1 MSGDD
6 RVKKTDFTGYP
17 PLGAQG
23 QSQSQSQRPYHAETQ
38 GMTRDYLGAD
48 SGAYHLR
55 DQSIDVSEQE
65 HEGYGMENVAMMRDT
80 SRSPLHTP
88 QSGNGHEY
96 PLPAGASQPYIAPP
110 QPAAT
115 NFTPGATTPGNGPS
129 HRVHYPPSP
138 YMNRGDNYTTIPLQD
153 REHNR
158 TEAMSPTPVQSG
170 TTTPVGSGNKK
181 KHWSFLPGSSTTSLE
196 TSAMHEKGQKRPKNS
211 RGASWDLLGD
221 RAEWEEFN
229 PKNASVEN
237 LKFAE
242 GDVGTNKL
250 SRFYYWALNRG
261 IIVRWALYII
271 PILGLLWIPGILGVT
286 AEPDATV
293 WGVKLIWW
301 SIWLSVLW
309 GGWWAATAVFM
320 MVPTI
325 FRNTIGAII
334 PSSRRYTDVIAALG
348 KYAKLIFW
356 VLAIWISF
364 TPLVINHYTGESTA
378 TSRTDLTTMVN
389 ILFGLFLCSLV
400 LGAEKLIVQ
409 LIAFQ
414 FHQDSYEDRLKEQ
427 KFNLKALT
435 LLYTNSHDIPGRS
448 DTLIDNASG
457 RTKASQV
464 PRVAI
469 RKALR
474 GLKDVAQTTTTA
486 LGNVASEMAGQSV
499 LQTNSPANKV
509 TAALNS
515 ANKSKALARRLYYSF
530 RAPGIDHLDIS
541 DIARFFPDLETAESA
556 FAMFDKDG
564 NGDATRDEI
573 ESAVLGIH
581 RERLSLEASM
591 RDLDG
596 AVRRLDDIFMVIV
609 LAIVILILAAMV
621 TTKLTTL
628 VTSAGTFILGLS
640 WLIGATMQEILAACI
655 FLFVKHPFDVG
666 DRVDIDG
673 NGYTVAKMQLMS
685 SSFKRTDGK
694 YVWIGHNVLS
704 TKIIENIRRSG
715 PISESFTFEVAFDT
729 TFESLQSL
737 RARMLKFCKDN
748 SRDFLPVF
756 DVIVD
761 DIPAQGKMV
770 LKADIK
776 YKSNWQQGALKVQR
790 RNKWIC
796 ALKMTLADLKVW
808 GPDGA
813 GNPTPDPADPVQ
825 YTLIPWEQL
834 KDAAPA
840 KSESPPPTFAS
851 ATAMPNLMDQ
861 RGVVNDTS
869 QDIWD
874 EHDELNNQ
882 SVAPSRA
889 GTPGPSQIGFDARQ
903 RHALEQGGGIEMTSA
918 PVSRRI

>member
-6 RVKKTDFTGYP
+6 RVKKTDYMGYTHSGP
-17 PLGAQG
+17 DGRQQPQQTYHPETRNISRNYLGPDLGA
-23 QSQSQSQRPYHAETQ
+23 S
-38 GMTRDYLGAD
+38 
-48 SGAYHLR
+48 HLR
-55 DQSIDVSEQE
+55 DQSIDVSDSEA
-65 HEGYGMENVAMMRDT
+65 YGMENTSMMRDT
-80 SRSPLHTP
+80 SRSPLHAP
-88 QSGNGHEY
+88 QEGNGDGY
-96 PLPAGASQPYIAPP
+96 PLPAGASQPYVAPP
-110 QPAAT
+110 QPAASNT
-115 NFTPGATTPGNGPS
+115 GG
-129 HRVHYPPSP
+129 RVHYPPSP
-138 YMNRGDNYTTIPLQD
+138 YITKGDAYTTIPLQD
-153 REHNR
+153 RENHR
-158 TEAMSPTPVQSG
+158 SGAGTPSPMQSG
-170 TTTPVGSGNKK
+170 TNTPVGSGNKK

-196 TSAMHEKGQKRPKNS
+196 TGVMHEKTGSGGRRPKTP

-261 IIVRWALYII
+261 IIVRWAMYII
-271 PILGLLWIPGILGVT
+271 PILALLWIPGILGVT

-293 WGVKLIWW
+293 WNVKLIWW

-309 GGWWAATAVFM
+309 GGWWASTAVFM
-320 MVPTI
+320 MFPTV
-325 FRNTIGAII
+325 FRNTVGAII
-334 PSSRRYTDVIAALG
+334 PTARRYTDVIAALG
-348 KYAKLIFW
+348 KFAKLIFW
-356 VLAIWISF
+356 ILAVWISF
-364 TPLVINHYTGESTA
+364 TPLVINHYIGDQSA
-378 TSRTDLTTMVN
+378 NSRSNLTTMAN

-400 LGAEKLIVQ
+400 LGAEKLVVQ

-435 LLYTNSHDIPGRS
+435 VLYTNSHDIPGRT
-448 DTLIDNASG
+448 DTLTDNASAK
-457 RTKASQV
+457 TKGSHL
-464 PRVAI
+464 PKMAI

-474 GLKDVAQTTTTA
+474 GIKEVATTTTTA

-530 RAPGIDHLDIS
+530 RAPGVDHLDIA
-541 DIARFFPDLETAESA
+541 DIARYFPNLETAESA
-556 FAMFDKDG
+556 FAIFDKDG

-573 ESAVLGIH
+573 EAAVLGIH

-609 LAIVILILAAMV
+609 LAIVVLILAAMV

-673 NGYTVAKMQLMS
+673 QGYTVAKMQLMS
-685 SSFKRTDGK
+685 SSFKRLDGK
-694 YVWIGHNVLS
+694 YVWIGHNILS

-729 TFESLQSL
+729 SFEALQAL

-790 RNKWIC
+790 RNKWVC

-808 GPDGA
+808 GPAGA
-813 GNPTPDPADPVQ
+813 GNPDPDAAEPTQ
-825 YTLIPWEQL
+825 YTLVPWEEV
-834 KDAAPA
+834 KGATA
-840 KSESPPPTFAS
+840 KPESPPPTFAT
-851 ATAMPNLMDQ
+851 ATAVPNLMDQ
-861 RGVVNDTS
+861 RGVVNDAAV
-869 QDIWD
+869 DVFD
-874 EHDELNNQ
+874 EHDELNGAQ
-882 SVAPSRA
+882 SMAPSRA
-889 GTPGPSQIGFDARQ
+889 GTPGPSQGHMGTGMRSRQ
-903 RHALEQGGGIEMTSA
+903 VQEQGDIEMTSA
-918 PVSRRI
+918 PVSRRV

>member
-1 MSGDD
+1 MGGDNP
-6 RVKKTDFTGYP
+6 VKQT
-17 PLGAQG
+17 
-23 QSQSQSQRPYHAETQ
+23 
-38 GMTRDYLGAD
+38 DYLGNALN
-48 SGAYHLR
+48 SGPGRTYHSETQNMNRNYLGPETQAGHLR
-55 DQSIDVSEQE
+55 DQSIDVSDNEAYDMQ
-65 HEGYGMENVAMMRDT
+65 NVAMSRDT
-80 SRSPLHTP
+80 SRTPL
-88 QSGNGHEY
+88 QAGEGY
-96 PLPAGASQPYIAPP
+96 QLPEGASHPYVPPP

-115 NFTPGATTPGNGPS
+115 AGSGNNTPGS
-129 HRVHYPPSP
+129 RVHYPPSP
-138 YMNRGDNYTTIPLQD
+138 YMARGDAYTTIPLQD
-153 REHNR
+153 HNR
-158 TEAMSPTPVQSG
+158 PESPSPLASG
-170 TTTPVGSGNKK
+170 TTTPHGSANKK
-181 KHWSFLPGSSTTSLE
+181 KHWSFLPQSSTASLE
-196 TSAMHEKGQKRPKNS
+196 TTAMGEKLSTKRPKGS

-237 LKFAE
+237 LRFAE

-250 SRFYYWALNRG
+250 SRLYYWALNRG
-261 IIVRWALYII
+261 IIVRWAMYII
-271 PILGLLWIPGILGVT
+271 PILALLWIPGIVGVT

-293 WGVKLIWW
+293 WGTKLIWW
-301 SIWLSVLW
+301 SIWLTIIW
-309 GGWWAATAVFM
+309 GGWWASTAVFM
-320 MVPTI
+320 MFPTVW
-325 FRNTIGAII
+325 RNTVGAII
-334 PSSRRYTDVIAALG
+334 PNAKKYTDVIAALG
-348 KYAKLIFW
+348 RYAKLIFW
-356 VLAIWISF
+356 GLANWISF
-364 TPLVINHYTGESTA
+364 TPIIINHYIGDQA
-378 TSRTDLTTMVN
+378 GTSRSNLTIIAN

-400 LGAEKLIVQ
+400 LAAEKLLVQ
-409 LIAFQ
+409 LIALQ

-435 LLYTNSHDIPGRS
+435 SLYTNSHDIPGRS
-448 DTLIDNASG
+448 DTLSDAASG
-457 RTKASQV
+457 KTKASQV

-499 LQTNSPANKV
+499 LQTNSPVNKV
-509 TAALNS
+509 TAALSS
-515 ANKSKALARRLYYSF
+515 ANKSKALARRLFYSF
-530 RAPGIDHLDIS
+530 RAPGADHLDIA

-556 FAMFDKDG
+556 FAIFDKDG

-573 ESAVLGIH
+573 EAAVLGIH

-591 RDLDG
+591 HDLDG
-596 AVRRLDDIFMVIV
+596 AVRRLDDIFMVFV

-673 NGYTVAKMQLMS
+673 NSYTVAKMQLMS

-704 TKIIENIRRSG
+704 TKVIENIRRSG
-715 PISESFTFEVAFDT
+715 PIAETFVFEVD
-729 TFESLQSL
+729 FETSFEALQAL

-796 ALKMTLADLKVW
+796 ALKMSLADLKIW
-808 GPDGA
+808 GPAGA
-813 GNPTPDPADPVQ
+813 GNPSPDAADPTQ
-825 YTLIPWEQL
+825 YTLVPWDEV
-834 KDAAPA
+834 KAAAAPAPA

-851 ATAMPNLMDQ
+851 ATAMPSLMDH
-861 RGVVNDTS
+861 RAVVNDPS
-869 QDIWD
+869 QDVWD
-874 EHDELNNQ
+874 EQDELQGFN

-889 GTPGPSQIGFDARQ
+889 GTPGPSQGVRQ
-903 RHALEQGGGIEMTSA
+903 RRPQDQAEESLPRVPQHTNEMEMTSA
-918 PVSRRI
+918 QVARRG

>member
-6 RVKKTDFTGYP
+6 RVKKTDYLGYTHSGP
-17 PLGAQG
+17 QQHQYQHP
-23 QSQSQSQRPYHAETQ
+23 ETQ
-38 GMTRDYLGAD
+38 GMNRNYLGPD
-48 SGAYHLR
+48 LGSSHLR
-55 DQSIDVSEQE
+55 DQSIDVPDEA
-65 HEGYGMENVAMMRDT
+65 YGMENTSMMRDT
-80 SRSPLHTP
+80 SRSPLHAP
-88 QSGNGHEY
+88 QGGNGDGY
-96 PLPAGASQPYIAPP
+96 PLGSSQPYVAPP

-115 NFTPGATTPGNGPS
+115 VPTPGTGTGTPGS
-129 HRVHYPPSP
+129 RVHYPPSP
-138 YMNRGDNYTTIPLQD
+138 YMARGDAYTTIPLQD
-153 REHNR
+153 RERDRSREGSPNR
-158 TEAMSPTPVQSG
+158 SG
-170 TTTPVGSGNKK
+170 TNTPVGSGNKK

-196 TSAMHEKGQKRPKNS
+196 TGTLHEKNMGSAGKRPRS
-211 RGASWDLLGD
+211 ARGTSWDLLGD
-221 RAEWEEFN
+221 KAEWEEFN

-261 IIVRWALYII
+261 IAVRWAMYII
-271 PILGLLWIPGILGVT
+271 PIMALFWIPGIVGVT
-286 AEPDATV
+286 GEPDATV
-293 WGVKLIWW
+293 WEVKLIWW
-301 SIWLSVLW
+301 SIWLTVVW
-309 GGWWAATAVFM
+309 GGWWASTAVFM
-320 MVPTI
+320 MFPVV
-325 FRNTIGAII
+325 FRNTVGAII
-334 PSSRRYTDVIAALG
+334 PTAKKYTDVVRALG
-348 KYAKLIFW
+348 KFAKLIFW
-356 VLAIWISF
+356 ILAVWISF
-364 TPLVINHYTGESTA
+364 TPLVINHYIGDQSA
-378 TSRTDLTTMVN
+378 NSRSNLTTMAN

-435 LLYTNSHDIPGRS
+435 VLYTNSHDIPGRS
-448 DTLIDNASG
+448 DTLCDAASG
-457 RTKASQV
+457 KTKASQV
-464 PRVAI
+464 PKVAL

-474 GLKDVAQTTTTA
+474 GLKDVATTTTTA

-541 DIARFFPDLETAESA
+541 DIARFFPDLETAETA
-556 FAMFDKDG
+556 FAIFDKDG

-609 LAIVILILAAMV
+609 LAIVVLILAAMV

-666 DRVDIDG
+666 DRVTIDG
-673 NGYTVAKMQLMS
+673 EGYTVAKMQLMS
-685 SSFKRTDGK
+685 SSFKRLDGK

-729 TFESLQSL
+729 SFEALQVL

-796 ALKMTLADLKVW
+796 ALKMALADLKIW
-808 GPDGA
+808 GPAGA
-813 GNPTPDPADPVQ
+813 GNPEPDPAEPVQ
-825 YTLIPWEQL
+825 YTLVPWEEV
-834 KDAAPA
+834 KAATAPA
-840 KSESPPPTFAS
+840 SSSKPESPPPTFAS
-851 ATAMPNLMDQ
+851 ATAVPNLMDQ
-861 RGVVNDTS
+861 RGVVNDSS
-869 QDIWD
+869 QDVFD
-874 EHDELNNQ
+874 EQDELNNQ
-882 SVAPSRA
+882 SLAPSRV
-889 GTPGPSQIGFDARQ
+889 GTPGPSQVGMRS
-903 RHALEQGGGIEMTSA
+903 RHAQEQGDIEMTSA
-918 PVSRRI
+918 PVARRA

>member
-6 RVKKTDFTGYP
+6 RVKKTDYTGYTHP
-17 PLGAQG
+17 GPGG
-23 QSQSQSQRPYHAETQ
+23 QQHQPYHSETQ
-38 GMTRDYLGAD
+38 GMTRNYLGPD
-48 SGAYHLR
+48 LGASHLR
-55 DQSIDVSEQE
+55 DQSIDVSENDN
-65 HEGYGMENVAMMRDT
+65 EGYNMENVSMMRDT

-88 QSGNGHEY
+88 QTDNEHAFQF
-96 PLPAGASQPYIAPP
+96 PPGASQPYVVPP
-110 QPAAT
+110 QPAVT
-115 NFTPGATTPGNGPS
+115 GPSSGTTTPGN
-129 HRVHYPPSP
+129 RVHYPPSP
-138 YMNRGDNYTTIPLQD
+138 YMAKGDAAYTTIPLQD
-153 REHNR
+153 RSDNNNF
-158 TEAMSPTPVQSG
+158 SPSPMQSG
-170 TTTPVGSGNKK
+170 SNTPVGSGNSRKK
-181 KHWSFLPGSSTTSLE
+181 AWSFLPGSSTTSLE
-196 TSAMHEKGQKRPKNS
+196 TGTLHEKTGSGGSKRPKSS

-221 RAEWEEFN
+221 KAEWEEFN

-261 IIVRWALYII
+261 IVVRWAMYII
-271 PILGLLWIPGILGVT
+271 PIMAILWIPGIIGVT
-286 AEPDATV
+286 GKGDATV
-293 WGVKLIWW
+293 WEVKLIWW
-301 SIWLSVLW
+301 SIWLTVLW
-309 GGWWAATAVFM
+309 GGWWASTAVFM
-320 MVPTI
+320 MFPTV
-325 FRNTIGAII
+325 FRNTVGAII
-334 PSSRRYTDVIAALG
+334 PTARRYTDVISALG

-356 VLAIWISF
+356 ILACWISF
-364 TPLVINHYTGESTA
+364 TPLVINHYIGDQSA
-378 TSRTDLTTMVN
+378 NSRSDLTIFVN

-435 LLYTNSHDIPGRS
+435 VLYTNSHDIPGRS
-448 DTLIDNASG
+448 DTLTDAQST
-457 RTKASQV
+457 RTKGSQI
-464 PRVAI
+464 PKVAI

-515 ANKSKALARRLYYSF
+515 ANKSKGLARRLYYSF
-530 RAPGIDHLDIS
+530 RAPGVAHLDIS
-541 DIARFFPDLETAESA
+541 DIARFFPDLETAENA
-556 FAMFDKDG
+556 FAIFDKDG

-609 LAIVILILAAMV
+609 LAIVVLILAAMV

-666 DRVDIDG
+666 DRVSIDG
-673 NGYTVAKMQLMS
+673 QGYTVAKMQLMS
-685 SSFKRTDGK
+685 SNFKRLDGM
-694 YVWIGHNVLS
+694 YVWIGHNVLT
-704 TKIIENIRRSG
+704 TKVIENVRRSG
-715 PISESFTFEVAFDT
+715 PISESFVFEVAFDT
-729 TFESLQSL
+729 SFEALQAL
-737 RARMLKFCKDN
+737 RSKMLKFVKDN
-748 SRDFLPVF
+748 ARDFLPVF

-790 RNKWIC
+790 RNKWVC
-796 ALKMTLADLKVW
+796 ALKMCLAELQVW
-808 GPDGA
+808 GPAGA
-813 GNPTPDPADPVQ
+813 GNPDPDAADPVQ
-825 YTLIPWEQL
+825 YTLVPWEEV
-834 KDAAPA
+834 KAATA
-840 KSESPPPTFAS
+840 KPESPPPTFAS
-851 ATAMPNLMDQ
+851 ATALPHLMDQ
-861 RGVVNDTS
+861 RQVVNDTS
-869 QDIWD
+869 ADIWD
-874 EHDELNNQ
+874 EGDELNAQ
-882 SVAPSRA
+882 SLAPSRA
-889 GTPGPSQIGFDARQ
+889 GTPGPGQTGLRSRQ
-903 RHALEQGGGIEMTSA
+903 TPEHGEVDIASA
-918 PVSRRI
+918 PVSRRL

>member
-6 RVKKTDFTGYP
+6 RVKKTDYMGYTHNGP
-17 PLGAQG
+17 QHQYNAQ
-23 QSQSQSQRPYHAETQ
+23 QQHPETQ
-38 GMTRDYLGAD
+38 GMNRNYLGPD
-48 SGAYHLR
+48 LGSSHLR
-55 DQSIDVSEQE
+55 DQSIDVTDENT
-65 HEGYGMENVAMMRDT
+65 YGMENVSMMRDN

-88 QSGNGHEY
+88 QGGNGDGY
-96 PLPAGASQPYIAPP
+96 PLGSAQPYVAPP

-115 NFTPGATTPGNGPS
+115 AQTPASGTATPGS
-129 HRVHYPPSP
+129 RVHYPPSP
-138 YMNRGDNYTTIPLQD
+138 YMARGDAYTTIPLQD
-153 REHNR
+153 RTADR
-158 TEAMSPTPVQSG
+158 AGSPNQSG

-196 TSAMHEKGQKRPKNS
+196 TGTLHEKNMSSGGHGKRPKS
-211 RGASWDLLGD
+211 QRGQSWDLLGD

-261 IIVRWALYII
+261 IVVRWAMYII
-271 PILGLLWIPGILGVT
+271 PIMAMMWIPGIVGVT

-293 WGVKLIWW
+293 WNVKLIWW
-301 SIWLSVLW
+301 SIWLTVVW
-309 GGWWAATAVFM
+309 GGWWASTAVFLM
-320 MVPTI
+320 FPTV
-325 FRNTIGAII
+325 FRNTVGAII
-334 PSSRRYTDVIAALG
+334 PTARRYTDVVRALG
-348 KYAKLIFW
+348 KFAKLIFW
-356 VLAIWISF
+356 ILAVWISF
-364 TPLVINHYTGESTA
+364 TPLVINHYIGDQSA
-378 TSRTDLTTMVN
+378 NSRSNLTTMAN

-435 LLYTNSHDIPGRS
+435 VLYTNSHDIPGRT
-448 DTLIDNASG
+448 DTLSDAASG
-457 RTKASQV
+457 KTKASHV
-464 PRVAI
+464 PKIAL

-474 GLKDVAQTTTTA
+474 GLKDVATTTTTA

-530 RAPGIDHLDIS
+530 RAPGVAHLDIS
-541 DIARFFPDLETAESA
+541 DVARFFPDLETAEQA
-556 FAMFDKDG
+556 FAIFDKDG

-666 DRVDIDG
+666 DRVTID
-673 NGYTVAKMQLMS
+673 NEGYTVAKMQLMS
-685 SSFKRTDGK
+685 SSFKRLDGK

-729 TFESLQSL
+729 SFEALQVL
-737 RARMLKFCKDN
+737 RARMLKFVKDN

-796 ALKMTLADLKVW
+796 ALKMALADLKIW
-808 GPDGA
+808 GPAGA
-813 GNPTPDPADPVQ
+813 GNPDPDAAEPVQ
-825 YTLIPWEQL
+825 YTLVPWEQV
-834 KDAAPA
+834 KPPTPTTGGSS
-840 KSESPPPTFAS
+840 KPESPPPTFAT
-851 ATAMPNLMDQ
+851 ATAVPNLMDQ
-861 RGVVNDTS
+861 RGVVNDAS
-869 QDIWD
+869 QDVFD
-874 EHDELNNQ
+874 EQDELNNQ
-882 SVAPSRA
+882 SLAPSRV
-889 GTPGPSQIGFDARQ
+889 GTPGPSQVGQGMGMRS
-903 RHALEQGGGIEMTSA
+903 RHAQEQGDIEMTSA
-918 PVSRRI
+918 PVARRV